1 MKSKVL
7 VILLLCSLSI
17 DSLSQTKNK
26 DILKGR
32 WFFGAEFGLNTIT
45 SFDPNQL
52 KPVQGGLISEYYYSN
67 YTSLSIRVKY
77 FETGVSDKA
86 SPLTRF
92 FKGAVISVP
101 INLNVEYP
109 INKEV
114 SGTMK
119 IGLAANQELKSN
131 YSRYFSK
138 LDNIST
144 FYGTF
149 NVGTGFIYYLNNKT
163 ALYLNVEI
171 FIFGNDRTENSG
183 FNFVPRLPNSPN
195 NNLLN
200 LGIKHCFKK

>member
-1 MKSKVL
+1 MKNKIL
-7 VILLLCSLSI
+7 VIFLLCLISI
-17 DSLSQTKNK
+17 DSLSQTKKTDN
-26 DILKGR
+26 LKGK
-32 WFFGAEFGLNTIT
+32 WFFGAEYGLNTIT

-52 KPVQGGLISEYYYSN
+52 KVVQGGIISEYYYSN
-67 YTSLSIRVKY
+67 YASISLRAKY
-77 FETGVSDKA
+77 FETGVSDKE
-86 SPLTRF
+86 SPSTQF

-114 SGTMK
+114 HGTVKM
-119 IGLAANQELKSN
+119 GLAANQELKSN
-131 YSRYFSK
+131 YTRYFSK
-138 LDNIST
+138 MHNIST

-149 NVGTGFIYYLNNKT
+149 NVGAGFIYYLNNKT

-171 FIFGNDRTENSG
+171 FILGNDRTENLG
-183 FNFVPRLPNSPN
+183 FNFLPRLPNSPN